1 MDRRTARACAMKLVY
16 EWLMGGDGGNDT
28 LIGMLEIKPDEKES
42 DFMTTLFEGVKTFKD
57 ELDAEIVDYLDPS
70 WRLDRVSKVD
80 YSILLV
86 AVYELLHTSLS
97 ESIVINEAVE
107 LANIYSEDKAGAFVN
122 GLLGSISRSRAN
134 A

>member
-16 EWLMGGDGGNDT
+16 KWLMGGDGGNDT

>member
-28 LIGMLEIKPDEKES
+28 LIGMLEIKPDEKEN